1 MVNPPKYL
9 QLLYPSATWRIP
21 SEEKAMYLTFD
32 DGPIPD
38 ITPKVLDLLDQY
50 NAKATFFCIGEN
62 VIKHPEIYSD
72 ILKRGHQ
79 TGNHTYHHK
88 NAWKVKYE
96 DYIRDIEKASKV
108 IDSTLFRPPY
118 GKLTPRTLWFLHK
131 KYQLIM
137 WDIISCDFDL
147 QINKE
152 TVLSNVLNT
161 ATKGSII
168 VMHDSVKA
176 RENMLYALPRILE
189 HFNKQGFTFKA
200 IQKNSHGIK
209 KYKLT

>member
-96 DYIRDIEKASKV
+96 DYIRDIETASKV

-168 VMHDSVKA
+168 VMHDSLKA
-176 RENMLYALPRILE
+176 SENMLYALPRILE
-189 HFNKQGFTFKA
+189 HFTNQGFVFKA
-200 IQKNSHGIK
+200 IQKTK
-209 KYKLT
+209 KPRN